1 MRLSTRARGSDS
13 PSFFD
18 GWDARTCVGLE
29 PTPHWCFILCMRRAF
44 LAGAVL
50 VVGSGIAC
58 GGATTNVGSPSP
70 KPVASSAMAAP
81 DAGVAAS
88 TSHPRQTT
96 SAHHVPRSLRVI
108 FEGNAKVPTKDL
120 LAALLIDKDTPQ
132 TRGVTN
138 ADVLERDVLAVTATY
153 YDRGYLQIAVDPP
166 SIEQTTNSLD
176 IHIKV
181 VEGPQFR
188 IGKLVVEE
196 RANGKEV
203 APIGGKKSLRSRMTL
218 RDGDVFARDVIV
230 RDLQAIRKVYRDV
243 GYANVEAEPETT
255 LDVARAVVD
264 VTIPIRRMGLTTIDH
279 VKITSSEAAKATIRK
294 GLHVAEGQ
302 RFSETALEQTKGHLA
317 GLGLF
322 RRVDISVQP
331 VPSDTHVTVTIE
343 VDEW

>member
-1 MRLSTRARGSDS
+1 MLASVS
-13 PSFFD
+13 
-18 GWDARTCVGLE
+18 LE

-50 VVGSGIAC
+50 VVVSGIAC
-58 GGATTNVGSPSP
+58 GGATTNAGSPSP
-70 KPVASSAMAAP
+70 KPVSRGAMAVP

-88 TSHPRQTT
+88 TSHPKPST
-96 SAHHVPRSLRVI
+96 SAHHAHHAPRAPRALRVI
-108 FEGNAKVPTKDL
+108 FDGNAKVPTKDL

-138 ADVLERDVLAVTATY
+138 ADVLERDVLAVTAAY
-153 YDRGYLQIAVDPP
+153 YDRGYLQISVDPP
-166 SIEQTTNSLD
+166 TIEQSATSLD

-203 APIGGKKSLRSRMTL
+203 APIGGKKNLRSRMTL

-264 VTIPIRRMGLTTIDH
+264 VTIPIRRMGLTTIEH
-279 VKITSSEAAKATIRK
+279 VKIASSEAAKATIRK
-294 GLHVAEGQ
+294 GLHVAEGHL
-302 RFSETALEQTKGHLA
+302 FSETALEQTKGHLA

>member
-1 MRLSTRARGSDS
+1 
-13 PSFFD
+13 
-18 GWDARTCVGLE
+18 
-29 PTPHWCFILCMRRAF
+29 MRRAF

-50 VVGSGIAC
+50 VVVSGIAC
-58 GGATTNVGSPSP
+58 GGASTNAGVRPTP
-70 KPVASSAMAAP
+70 KPLGAAAVL
-81 DAGVAAS
+81 DAGAVSAAS
-88 TSHPRQTT
+88 HPKPTS
-96 SAHHVPRSLRVI
+96 SAHHAPRALRVI
-108 FEGNAKVPTKDL
+108 FDGNAKVPTKDL
-120 LAALLIDKDTPQ
+120 LAAMLIDKDTPQ

-138 ADVLERDVLAVTATY
+138 ADVLERDILAVTAAY

-166 SIEQTTNSLD
+166 KLEQNATSLD

-203 APIGGKKSLRSRMTL
+203 TPIGGKKSLRSRMTL

-279 VKITSSEAAKATIRK
+279 VKIRSSEAANATIRK

-302 RFSETALEQTKGHLA
+302 LFSETALEQTKGHLL

-322 RRVDISVQP
+322 RRVDISTTP
-331 VPSDTHVTVTIE
+331 VPSETHVTVNIE
-343 VDEW
+343 VEEW